1 MFFRVLS
8 LKNGVDAW
16 TLDSEGIW
24 GFMLESACTS
34 LPNNQVLHSVII
46 TAAV

>member
-24 GFMLESACTS
+24 RFMLEPACTS
-34 LPNNQVLHSVII
+34 LSNNQNLHSVVI